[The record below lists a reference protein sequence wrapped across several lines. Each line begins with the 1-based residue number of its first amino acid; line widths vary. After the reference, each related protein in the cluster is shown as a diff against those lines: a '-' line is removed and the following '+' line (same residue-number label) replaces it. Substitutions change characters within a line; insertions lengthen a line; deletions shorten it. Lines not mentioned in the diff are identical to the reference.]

1 MLFCKKKK
9 IFEKTETI
17 QEKEK
22 NINVNI
28 NKVFPVNCC
37 HTSKMKPE
45 SQPITAV
52 ANLTRRFDNVQKG
65 GWVEWRKDS
74 PLKYKYKLCIMYGVH
89 VSYLVLIYVPF
100 TNYWPYL
107 VKKTIEFCRIAYMRY
122 SIDLCGSSNIFASY
136 GLCNGVAV
144 YTYPK

>member
-9 IFEKTETI
+9 VFEKTETI
-17 QEKEK
+17 SMSISIKSLQSIVVIHQNETRKLA
-22 NINVNI
+22 NR
-28 NKVFPVNCC
+28 
-37 HTSKMKPE
+37 
-45 SQPITAV
+45 ITAV

>member
-1 MLFCKKKK
+1 MLSYIKN
-9 IFEKTETI
+9 ETR
-17 QEKEK
+17 KLA
-22 NINVNI
+22 NR
-28 NKVFPVNCC
+28 
-37 HTSKMKPE
+37 
-45 SQPITAV
+45 ITAV

-122 SIDLCGSSNIFASY
+122 SIALCGSSNIFASY